1 MTKFVALKIAV
12 VTISDT
18 RTTKNDKSGETLVR
32 LIKKDKHQVEHREII
47 KDNKKQIQNVI
58 KKMTDK
64 KIDVVITTGGTGF
77 TDKDVTPEAV
87 EPMFNKKMEGFAV
100 VFHQMS
106 FGKIKT
112 STIQSRATAGL
123 IKNTLV
129 FCLPGSPSACKDAW
143 NGILKAQ
150 LDVRTKPCNFVEIM
164 PRFSQK

>member
-18 RTTKNDKSGETLVR
+18 RTAKNDKSGETLVR
-32 LIKKDKHQVEHREII
+32 LIKKDKHQIAHREII
-47 KDNKKQIQNVI
+47 KDNKIQIQRVI
-58 KKMTDK
+58 KKMVAK

-77 TDKDVTPEAV
+77 TDKDLTPEAV

-100 VFHQMS
+100 IFHQMS

-129 FCLPGSPSACKDAW
+129 FCLPGSPNACKDAW
-143 NGILKAQ
+143 TEILKAQ